1 MPLATILGQTPSSL
15 GMTLALLIIFLGIGL
30 VVNVLVVYIVGQVLV
45 ERKQNHER
53 RKDATS

>member
-15 GMTLALLIIFLGIGL
+15 GTTLALLITFLGIGL

-45 ERKQNHER
+45 ERKQNQER
-53 RKDATS
+53 HKDATS